1 MRKPF
6 KKLHQCP
13 RKHQGDTFLTLSEVK
28 ISMCMNSQDEVA
40 EATRN
45 VKCLLWV
52 GVEPPESGNPGF
64 PVQSSSNG
72 ELCHMYPTALKSRN
86 TNSFISSAILCGKK
100 TFTHMTCTGSEQEKS
115 IFSGEKTKEI

>member
-1 MRKPF
+1 
-6 KKLHQCP
+6 
-13 RKHQGDTFLTLSEVK
+13 
-28 ISMCMNSQDEVA
+28 MNSQDEVA

-100 TFTHMTCTGSEQEKS
+100 NLHTYDLHWVRTRKKYLQW
-115 IFSGEKTKEI
+115 GEDKRNLM